1 MEKVKGLEKLKKAE
15 LIDIILR
22 KDDVERAKN
31 AQLDE
36 FSTKLSASEQLIAE
50 LKTNSDKF
58 KRSTDDAKRRNS
70 ELLSNIAMLKKTRD
84 ELIGRLNDYEHQ
96 ISELKDKAKTGKV
109 FGVIGC
115 IMFILAIIAV
125 IIF

>member
-1 MEKVKGLEKLKKAE
+1 MENKGLQKLKKAE

-50 LKTNSDKF
+50 LKTSSDKF
-58 KRSTDDAKRRNS
+58 KRSTDDAKHRNS

-84 ELIGRLNDYEHQ
+84 ELIARLNDYEHQ

-109 FGVIGC
+109 FGVIGG

-125 IIF
+125 IVF

>member
-36 FSTKLSASEQLIAE
+36 FGTKLSASEQLIAE
-50 LKTNSDKF
+50 LKTSTAKF
-58 KRSTDDAKRRNS
+58 KKSTDDAKHRNN

-84 ELIGRLNDYEHQ
+84 ELIGRLNDYEKQ
-96 ISELKDKAKTGKV
+96 IADLKDKAKTGKV
-109 FGVIGC
+109 YGIIGC
-115 IMFILAIIAV
+115 IMFILAIVAV